1 MRIDTVK
8 SDIANYSLLLDA
20 INELKQKGWDDNKI
34 AKKMNISQSDF
45 YNLLTN
51 TKDIEHAQLKKCIRN
66 LDAFLD
72 D

>member
-1 MRIDTVK
+1 MGIDTVK

-45 YNLLTN
+45 YHLLTN
-51 TKDIEHAQLKKCIRN
+51 TKDIEHAQLKKYIRN
-66 LDAFLD
+66 LDNFLD